1 MQIILELGAPFDAP
15 TRDEIKA
22 LRRAHTPRWTQT
34 KLADLLDVDQS
45 RVSRWEAGTENPS
58 GATARVLRA
67 LIEQAP
73 HD

>member
-1 MQIILELGAPFDAP
+1 MQIILELGAPFDEP

-22 LRRAHTPRWTQT
+22 LRRAHTPKWTQT
-34 KLADLLDVDQS
+34 KLANLLDVDQS
-45 RVSRWEAGTENPS
+45 RVSRWEAGTESPA
-58 GATARVLRA
+58 GTTARVLRT